1 MLTGTLMSLG
11 ILKLP
16 GTEQKLFKNAYGIE
30 IDFQWWPIVSSILSL
45 IGILFGTLWMFDP
58 IVKETNK
65 IVGYFTFIPIFLF
78 RFKIWFK
85 FVECMISNFYKWQRL
100 SHSK

>member
-65 IVGYFTFIPIFLF
+65 
-78 RFKIWFK
+78 
-85 FVECMISNFYKWQRL
+85 
-100 SHSK
+100 